1 MSSLQA
7 STTGQPAASDMPPG
21 QRGTIAFHAGTLF
34 TFYAAS
40 AAPTPLY
47 RLYQEL
53 WGLSPMLVTL
63 VFAVYA
69 FSLLAALLVVGS
81 ISDHVGRRPAIA
93 VALMLQV
100 GAMAL
105 FAVAQDVTLLLA
117 ARIAQGLAT
126 GAAASAIGA
135 ALVDVSRTRGPLIN
149 ALSPM
154 LGMATGALVAGILVS
169 WAPAPLRLVYLVLL
183 ALNVVQLALLLTRV
197 PETMARRPG
206 ALNALWPRL
215 RVPAGLGRQL
225 LGVSPVNV
233 AVWSLGGIFLSIIP
247 TLVSRVT
254 GITSPMLGAGVVC
267 LLTFSAATSVFSNR
281 GRPPMKVL
289 AFGVG
294 CLLPGL
300 LILVLAVRTGS
311 VPLLL
316 LAPVIGGLG
325 FGAIFQGSLNTL
337 LPLVGPQDRAEL
349 LSIFYVECYLSM
361 SVPAIAAGALA
372 SRIGIVA
379 TVEIFALVSG
389 VMAGGGFLALW
400 LGARRRQRCPG

>member
-1 MSSLQA
+1 MSSLQDTA
-7 STTGQPAASDMPPG
+7 AAPAENRAAL
-21 QRGTIAFHAGTLF
+21 AFHAGTLF

-53 WGLSPMLVTL
+53 WGLSPMVVTL

-93 VALMLQV
+93 VALVLQA
-100 GAMAL
+100 GAMLL
-105 FAVAQDVTLLLA
+105 FTVAEDASLLLA
-117 ARIAQGLAT
+117 ARVAQGLAT

-135 ALVDVSRTRGPLIN
+135 ALVDVSRSRGPLVN

-154 LGMATGALVAGILVS
+154 LGMSTGALLAGVLVT

-183 ALNVVQLALLLTRV
+183 GLNLVQLALLLTRV
-197 PETMARRPG
+197 PETMGRRPG
-206 ALNALWPRL
+206 ALDALWPRV
-215 RVPAGLGRQL
+215 RVPAGLGRLL
-225 LGVSPVNV
+225 LGVTPVNV

-254 GITSPMLGAGVVC
+254 GITSPLLGAGVVV
-267 LLTFSAATSVFSNR
+267 LLTLSAATSVLANR
-281 GRPPMKVL
+281 GRDPMRVI
-289 AFGVG
+289 ASGVA

-300 LILVLAVRTGS
+300 LILVLAVRTGN
-311 VPLLL
+311 VALLL
-316 LAPVIGGLG
+316 LAPVIGGFG
-325 FGAIFQGSLNTL
+325 FGSIFQGSLNSL
-337 LPLVGPQDRAEL
+337 LPLASPEQRAEL

-379 TVEIFALVSG
+379 TVEIFAIASAAL
-389 VMAGGGFLALW
+389 AAGGFLALRA
-400 LGARRRQRCPG
+400 GNRRRRCTG